1 MMNTI
6 VKPMIA
12 AAGLF
17 LAMTGCKIE
26 DPDFFVPEVSIL
38 QTEETVTFDA
48 NGGTYTFDVEANCDW
63 SVLCPADWVT
73 LSASAGNL
81 NSQITISIS
90 SSKLARNTTLTVYSN
105 EVEAKQ
111 ASFKITQNGVVEIS
125 SVSTPIAS
133 ETETTDG
140 TKATLRASY
149 TGLSISET
157 DVITAGFL
165 ITDAAG
171 ATAEHDAT
179 VDRVNSIIEVQL
191 TGLTKDS
198 EYTAVAWAQ
207 LNDMEKVTSQSMTF
221 TPTSVPKAIVSVD
234 APEVTGARS
243 DEGTTATL
251 SGKYTAVSIESSD
264 VISAGFILS
273 TQSGES
279 IPVPATVDKE
289 NGTFTAFAE
298 NLVTGTAYTCSAWV
312 QLNDMP
318 EVASTENTT
327 FTPSISQPITIVADF
342 SSNDL
347 WQLPDSEKNMVAEEK
362 TITDANN
369 YTWTISGGCI
379 KNGSLWLACNGK
391 SGFGGYIILPQLK
404 DMTVTSIDFPN
415 DGTGK
420 SGKARVTIS
429 VSTDNGNSFTPIPE
443 CEGVALGKFDLTNQK
458 PGSIYKIENVIA
470 DGAIHENTSL
480 MLSVKQV

>member
-1 MMNTI
+1 MNTI
-6 VKPMIA
+6 VKPIIA

-125 SVSTPIAS
+125 SVSTPVAS
-133 ETETTDG
+133 ETETADG

-198 EYTAVAWAQ
+198 EYKAVAWAQ

-273 TQSGES
+273 TQSGET

-347 WQLPDSEKNMVAEEK
+347 WQLPDNKDAMVQEEK
-362 TITDANN
+362 SITDNDG
-369 YTWTISGGCI
+369 YTWIIYGGCI
-379 KNGSLWLACNGK
+379 NSGCLWLASDAK
-391 SGFGGYIILPQLK
+391 SGYNGYIILPQLK

-415 DGTGK
+415 DG
-420 SGKARVTIS
+420 SGASGSARITIH
-429 VSTDNGNSFTPIPE
+429 VSTDNGSSFTQIPG
-443 CEGVALGKFDLTNQK
+443 CVGVKPGKFDLANQK
-458 PGSIYKIENVIA
+458 PGSIYKIENVVDSA
-470 DGAIHENTSL
+470 GKSGYSKT
-480 MLSVKQV
+480 VKCIINAE

>member
-1 MMNTI
+1 MNTI
-6 VKPMIA
+6 VKPIIA

-125 SVSTPIAS
+125 SVSTPVAS
-133 ETETTDG
+133 ETETADG

-207 LNDMEKVTSQSMTF
+207 LNDMEKVTSRTYEAKIF
-221 TPTSVPKAIVSVD
+221 TLP
-234 APEVTGARS
+234 
-243 DEGTTATL
+243 
-251 SGKYTAVSIESSD
+251 
-264 VISAGFILS
+264 ISKL
-273 TQSGES
+273 
-279 IPVPATVDKE
+279 
-289 NGTFTAFAE
+289 
-298 NLVTGTAYTCSAWV
+298 
-312 QLNDMP
+312 
-318 EVASTENTT
+318 
-327 FTPSISQPITIVADF
+327 
-342 SSNDL
+342 
-347 WQLPDSEKNMVAEEK
+347 
-362 TITDANN
+362 
-369 YTWTISGGCI
+369 
-379 KNGSLWLACNGK
+379 
-391 SGFGGYIILPQLK
+391 
-404 DMTVTSIDFPN
+404 
-415 DGTGK
+415 
-420 SGKARVTIS
+420 
-429 VSTDNGNSFTPIPE
+429 
-443 CEGVALGKFDLTNQK
+443 
-458 PGSIYKIENVIA
+458 
-470 DGAIHENTSL
+470 
-480 MLSVKQV
+480 